1 MKNWPWYGH
10 LVLAFLIFA
19 ALYFFY
25 FKPQDATIKRI
36 QRQRLTVENQ
46 LVNLRIK
53 KAQLDELKAQLAT
66 MAAELEKLELV
77 IPRTQE
83 ISNILSRVQQL
94 AYDTR
99 LVVQR
104 FIPQALEDKEFYAEK
119 PINIE
124 TTGSYHNLASFFDRL
139 SKFSRLFTVSEFTIT
154 ALRRQTDA
162 STITANS
169 TAKTYVFRTPPAPKK
184 KKPAA
189 RGN

>member
-1 MKNWPWYGH
+1 
-10 LVLAFLIFA
+10 LVLAFLIFV

-25 FKPQDATIKRI
+25 FKPQDATIKNIRTQRI
-36 QRQRLTVENQ
+36 RVEQQ
-46 LVNLRIK
+46 LVNLRLK
-53 KAQLDELKAQLAT
+53 KAQLDNLKAELAR
-66 MAAELEKLELV
+66 MAVELEKLELV
-77 IPRTQE
+77 IPRSQE

-99 LVVQR
+99 LVVVR

-124 TTGSYHNLASFFDRL
+124 TTGNYHNLASFFDRL

-154 ALRRQTDA
+154 ALNRQSDA

-169 TAKTYVFRTPPAPKK
+169 VAKTYVFRTPPAPKK